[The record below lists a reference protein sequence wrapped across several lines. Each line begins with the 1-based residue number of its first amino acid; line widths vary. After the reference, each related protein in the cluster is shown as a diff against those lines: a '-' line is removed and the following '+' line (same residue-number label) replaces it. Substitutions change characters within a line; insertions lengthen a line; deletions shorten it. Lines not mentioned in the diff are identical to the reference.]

1 MKQNFKLLVVDD
13 DQLIADSIKMLL
25 PKNWSMQWARDPRL
39 VSNKLS
45 INAAFVDM
53 HYTPDHS
60 LAEGPTVIRSIHQQN
75 PQIEIVAMSG
85 DLSLE
90 LMEQCLAAG
99 ARKYIAKPLNPK
111 EIISTLEKIE
121 ALWMIRQLEHQN
133 HTDVWIG
140 SSPAAEKV
148 KTQIAQLRGESGPI
162 LIEGETGTGKEVTF
176 RLLNHQ
182 EIGRHY
188 IAVNIASIP
197 ENLFESEMYGHTK
210 GAFTGADAMK
220 VGLAEAAHGGDL
232 FLDEIEAIPL
242 SQQVK
247 LLRFLETG
255 EVRKVGAKESSI
267 VQCRVILASN
277 QNLEGLA
284 KEGKF
289 REDLLFRINGKKIK
303 LPPMRDRIEDLEELL
318 NYFMLKD
325 RGLKL
330 KQFTKESIELL
341 KKYSWPGNIREV
353 KRVCEQVMVT
363 TPLPVIRPIDLMPL
377 LRIEGSE
384 MKLDL
389 EQGLE
394 ALMESYE
401 IDVIKKALLIC
412 KSDVDKTAN
421 LLKVSKSNLY
431 KKIKDYQI
439 VTE

>member
-1 MKQNFKLLVVDD
+1 MKQNFRLLVVDD
-13 DQLIADSIKMLL
+13 DQLIADSIKILL
-25 PKNWSMQWARDPRL
+25 PKNWSMQWVRDPMQ
-39 VSNKLS
+39 VSNKLAF
-45 INAAFVDM
+45 NAAFVDM

-60 LAEGPTVIRSIHQQN
+60 VAEGPNVIRTIHQQN

-133 HTDVWIG
+133 TTDVWVG
-140 SSPAAEKV
+140 SSAPAEKV
-148 KTQIAQLRGESGPI
+148 KTQIAQLRGEPGPV

-182 EIGRHY
+182 EIGRHF

-197 ENLFESEMYGHTK
+197 ENLFESEMYGHVK

-232 FLDEIEAIPL
+232 FLDEIEALPL

-255 EVRKVGAKESSI
+255 EIRKVGSKESTI
-267 VQCRVILASN
+267 VQCRVILATN
-277 QNLEGLA
+277 QNLETLV

-289 REDLLFRINGKKIK
+289 REDLLYRINSKKIR
-303 LPPMRDRIEDLEELL
+303 LPPMRERIQDLEELL
-318 NYFMLKD
+318 NHFMIKD
-325 RGLKL
+325 RGMKT
-330 KQFTKESIELL
+330 KQFTTESIDLL
-341 KKYSWPGNIREV
+341 KKYSWPGNVREV

-377 LRIEGSE
+377 LRIEDSE

-389 EQGLE
+389 ELGLD
-394 ALMESYE
+394 ALLESYE
-401 IDVIKKALLIC
+401 VDLIKKALLTC
-412 KSDVDKTAN
+412 KNDVDKTAG

-439 VTE
+439 AT